1 MYYVQVPGAVYEVS
15 YTIGD
20 TENLNY
26 VLKHTRVRV
35 IESQNE
41 NQPDY
46 FVRMNNLLAL
56 QRRVDEWENS
66 LNYARKLSRKP
77 AVKGELHVRKLDEA
91 ERTALHERL
100 AGKQISHVYL

>member
-1 MYYVQVPGAVYEVS
+1 MYYVQVPGAIYEVS
-15 YTIGD
+15 YK
-20 TENLNY
+20 LNNTNHINN
-26 VLKHTRVRV
+26 VFKNTTVRV
-35 IESQNE
+35 VKTQNE
-41 NQPDY
+41 NQLDY

-56 QRRVDEWENS
+56 QRRVGEWENS

-100 AGKQISHVYL
+100 VGKQISHVYL